1 MATRKPILSP
11 DAAAFVRGDAPE
23 SPSPQPPPAP
33 APAAG
38 VQVAV
43 IKKAPAPAAEVQVA
57 VIKKAPAPAPAD
69 GEARVRFT
77 VDLPRSL
84 HKRLKLA
91 AMDQELPMTDLARQA
106 LGEWLDS
113 RG

>member
-1 MATRKPILSP
+1 MPARKPLLP
-11 DAAAFVRGDAPE
+11 ADAAAFVRGDAPAAPAPPPPA
-23 SPSPQPPPAP
+23 PSPTAAPAP
-33 APAAG
+33 APAA
-38 VQVAV
+38 
-43 IKKAPAPAAEVQVA
+43 
-57 VIKKAPAPAPAD
+57 AD

-91 AMDQELPMTDLARQA
+91 AMNQELPMTDLARQA

>member
-1 MATRKPILSP
+1 MPARKPLLP
-11 DAAAFVRGDAPE
+11 AEDAFIKGDAPAAPAPQPAA
-23 SPSPQPPPAP
+23 PSPAAAP
-33 APAAG
+33 APAA
-38 VQVAV
+38 V
-43 IKKAPAPAAEVQVA
+43 
-57 VIKKAPAPAPAD
+57 D

-91 AMDQELPMTDLARQA
+91 AVDRELPMTDLARQA

-113 RG
+113 RA

>member
-1 MATRKPILSP
+1 MSARKPLLP
-11 DAAAFVRGDAPE
+11 ADAAAFVRGDAPA
-23 SPSPQPPPAP
+23 SPAPQPPAP
-33 APAAG
+33 AA
-38 VQVAV
+38 
-43 IKKAPAPAAEVQVA
+43 
-57 VIKKAPAPAPAD
+57 AD

-84 HKRLKLA
+84 HKRLKQA
-91 AMDQELPMTDLARQA
+91 ALDQEEPMTDLARRA

>member
-1 MATRKPILSP
+1 MPARKPLLTP
-11 DAAAFVRGDAPE
+11 DAAAFVKGEAP
-23 SPSPQPPPAP
+23 QAAAP
-33 APAAG
+33 APS
-38 VQVAV
+38 
-43 IKKAPAPAAEVQVA
+43 PAAA
-57 VIKKAPAPAPAD
+57 APAD

-91 AMDQELPMTDLARQA
+91 ALNRDQPMTDLAREA

-113 RG
+113 QA

>member
-1 MATRKPILSP
+1 MPTRKPLLAA
-11 DAAAFVRGDAPE
+11 DAAAFVRGDAPAA
-23 SPSPQPPPAP
+23 PAPLPPAP
-33 APAAG
+33 A
-38 VQVAV
+38 V
-43 IKKAPAPAAEVQVA
+43 
-57 VIKKAPAPAPAD
+57 AD

-91 AMDQELPMTDLARQA
+91 AVDRELPMTDLARQA

-113 RG
+113 RA

>member
-1 MATRKPILSP
+1 MPARKPLLP
-11 DAAAFVRGDAPE
+11 ADALAPAAAAFVRGDA
-23 SPSPQPPPAP
+23 QATPAP
-33 APAAG
+33 KAIAATPA
-38 VQVAV
+38 
-43 IKKAPAPAAEVQVA
+43 
-57 VIKKAPAPAPAD
+57 AD

-91 AMDQELPMTDLARQA
+91 AVDRETPMTDLARQA

-113 RG
+113 IS

>member
-1 MATRKPILSP
+1 MPARKPLLTA
-11 DAAAFVRGDAPE
+11 DAVAFVRGDAPAT
-23 SPSPQPPPAP
+23 PAPQPPAPSPAAAP
-33 APAAG
+33 APAA
-38 VQVAV
+38 
-43 IKKAPAPAAEVQVA
+43 
-57 VIKKAPAPAPAD
+57 AD

-91 AMDQELPMTDLARQA
+91 AMNQELPMTDLARQA

-113 RG
+113 RA

>member
-1 MATRKPILSP
+1 
-11 DAAAFVRGDAPE
+11 V
-23 SPSPQPPPAP
+23 AP
-33 APAAG
+33 APAA
-38 VQVAV
+38 
-43 IKKAPAPAAEVQVA
+43 
-57 VIKKAPAPAPAD
+57 AD

-91 AMDQELPMTDLARQA
+91 AMNQELPMTDLARQA

>member
-1 MATRKPILSP
+1 MPARKPLSAA
-11 DAAAFVRGDAPE
+11 AAAFLEGGEPVAATSAP
-23 SPSPQPPPAP
+23 PQRVT
-33 APAAG
+33 PAA
-38 VQVAV
+38 
-43 IKKAPAPAAEVQVA
+43 AE
-57 VIKKAPAPAPAD
+57 PPEP
-69 GEARVRFT
+69 EARVRFT

-91 AMDQELPMTDLARQA
+91 AVDREVPMTDLARQA